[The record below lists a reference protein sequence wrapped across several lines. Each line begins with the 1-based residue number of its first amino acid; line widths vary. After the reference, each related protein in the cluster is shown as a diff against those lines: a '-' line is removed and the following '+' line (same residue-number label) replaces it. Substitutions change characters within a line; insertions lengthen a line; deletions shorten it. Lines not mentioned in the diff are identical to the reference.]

1 MSVLGLMHRVALP
14 MVGLLLLPC
23 GAGGQ
28 TAALEG
34 FVIAS
39 TGGARVPGV
48 LVVADTGERVK
59 TDADGAYALKDLAPG
74 PHRLAL
80 VAPGCQITFAS
91 VEVQPGERRTLGFE
105 IVFDPA
111 AAEAARS
118 KRSAGGKVMTARE
131 IEALHVQTLTDVLA
145 RMAPGFV
152 GASSPQPGRE
162 ARVRSRRSVSARAD
176 VAPAVIVDGVL
187 LGALET
193 EQLSGI
199 HPSDVA
205 WIEVLRGASGG
216 WEVGTGGAGGLVRV
230 QTKRGRR
237 MDMPYVE
244 PERCEIPGW
253 KS

>member
-1 MSVLGLMHRVALP
+1 MNALGLIQRIALP
-14 MVGLLLLPC
+14 AAAALLLPC
-23 GAGGQ
+23 GAAGQ

-39 TGGARVPGV
+39 TGGARIPGV
-48 LVVADTGERVK
+48 LVVVDTGERAK
-59 TDADGAYALKDLAPG
+59 TDADGAYALKDLSSG
-74 PHRLAL
+74 THRLAL

-91 VEVQPGERRTLGFE
+91 VEVRPGEHRTLGFE

-111 AAEAARS
+111 AAEGARR
-118 KRSAGGKVMTARE
+118 KRSPSGKVMTARE

-152 GASSPQPGRE
+152 GASPPQPGQE

-176 VAPAVIVDGVL
+176 VAPAVIVDGVH
-187 LGALET
+187 LGTLET

-216 WEVGTGGAGGLVRV
+216 WEVGTGGSGGLVRI

-253 KS
+253 NF

>member
-1 MSVLGLMHRVALP
+1 MNPSRLIRRITLPVA
-14 MVGLLLLPC
+14 VLLLLPC
-23 GAGGQ
+23 GAGAQVAG
-28 TAALEG
+28 LGG

-48 LVVADTGERVK
+48 LVVVDTGERVM
-59 TDADGAYALKDLAPG
+59 TDADGAYALTDLSPG

-91 VEVQPGERRTLGFE
+91 LELRPGEHRTLGFE

-111 AAEAARS
+111 AAEAARHR
-118 KRSAGGKVMTARE
+118 RSPGGKVMTAPE
-131 IEALHVQTLTDVLA
+131 IEALHVQTLADVLA

-152 GASSPQPGRE
+152 GAPPSQPGQE
-162 ARVRSRRSVSARAD
+162 ARVRGRRSVSARSD
-176 VAPAVIVDGVL
+176 VAPALIVDGVR
-187 LGALET
+187 LGTLET

-205 WIEVLRGASGG
+205 WIEVFRGASGG
-216 WEVGTGGAGGLVRV
+216 WEVGTGGSGGLVRI